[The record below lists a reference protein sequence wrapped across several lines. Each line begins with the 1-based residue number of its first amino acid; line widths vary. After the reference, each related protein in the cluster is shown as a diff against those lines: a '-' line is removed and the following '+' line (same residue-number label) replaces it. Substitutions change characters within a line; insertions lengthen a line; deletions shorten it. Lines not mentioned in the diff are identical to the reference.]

1 MTLIQLIQAVTKT
14 QQYATRKDI
23 ARIFGYKDPTRFLK
37 SFREYVDEHPKA
49 FYPHKPFIENKGM
62 YTLYDILCFAYY
74 FENKDLLESGTRSI
88 TFKQDLPRLR
98 EAYKENQYE

>member
-1 MTLIQLIQAVTKT
+1 M
-14 QQYATRKDI
+14 D
-23 ARIFGYKDPTRFLK
+23 
-37 SFREYVDEHPKA
+37 
-49 FYPHKPFIENKGM
+49 
-62 YTLYDILCFAYY
+62 TLYDILCFAYY

>member
-1 MTLIQLIQAVTKT
+1 MDLLQAKTKT
-14 QQYATRKDI
+14 QQYATPKSIGYIFCRKN
-23 ARIFGYKDPTRFLK
+23 PSTLLK
-37 SFREYVDEHPKA
+37 NFREYAEKNPKT
-49 FYPHKPFIENKGM
+49 FYPHKPFIKNNGM
-62 YTLYDILCFAYY
+62 DTLYDILCFAYY